1 MAKDQP
7 NAKPGMISV
16 EEAQKRLLALVEP
29 LGAEQVALAQ
39 GLGRVL
45 AEEVTARRT
54 QPPFPVSAMD
64 GYAARSADLK
74 TVPARLKVVGNVPA
88 GQSYDK
94 KLGAGEAVRIFTG
107 SPVPEGADCIV
118 IQEDTT
124 REGDWVTVKEA
135 GKPGRHIRPAG
146 LDFRAGDVG
155 LKPGKRLNARDLGLA
170 AAMNRPW
177 LMVARR
183 PRVAI
188 LPTGD
193 EVVMPGDPIGPNQIV
208 SSNGIALGGLCRKPG
223 GRGGAIADRARR
235 QRGLAADRRGRAR
248 LRSAAHHR
256 RRFGRRA
263 RSDPLGA
270 GRFRPEPRF
279 LDGRHAPGQAVDGG
293 NATATRR

>member
-7 NAKPGMISV
+7 NTKPGMISV
-16 EEAQKRLLALVEP
+16 AEAQERLLAIVKP

-39 GLGRVL
+39 GLGRAL

-54 QPPFPVSAMD
+54 QPPFPASAMD

-74 TVPARLKVVGNVPA
+74 TVPARLKVVGYVPA

-118 IQEDTT
+118 IQEDTQ
-124 REGDWVTVKEA
+124 RDGDAVIVKEA
-135 GKPGRHIRPAG
+135 AKPGRHIRPAG
-146 LDFRAGDVG
+146 LDFREGDVG

-177 LMVARR
+177 LLVSRK

-193 EVVMPGDPIGPNQIV
+193 EVALPGDPIGPNQIV
-208 SSNGIALGGLCRKPG
+208 SSNGIALGATVESLG
-223 GRGGAIADRARR
+223 G
-235 QRGLAADRRGRAR
+235 
-248 LRSAAHHR
+248 
-256 RRFGRRA
+256 
-263 RSDPLGA
+263 
-270 GRFRPEPRF
+270 E
-279 LDGRHAPGQAVDGG
+279 AVQL
-293 NATATRR
+293 